1 MVYTNEETSLSK
13 KNSLDQ
19 YYTSRQAVDIVF
31 DVVQKYWGGERLLE
45 PSAGSGAFYNN
56 TYPRYLM
63 FDIEPKATGII
74 QADFL
79 KVDPREFEGCFAVGN
94 PPFGFCGK
102 LAVKFINHCA
112 ESCNKICFILPNTFK
127 KELFFDRHLN
137 KHLHLVEVADLP
149 KNSFI
154 LHNEVYDVPCSVFY
168 MEKIE
173 LPRETLVYYNYL
185 HETVMEWGVPVRRV
199 GGRAGQIVETYTPSS
214 TYMLASN
221 FDTVEYFLD
230 KYKEEI
236 KQVAS
241 YTAGV
246 RSITV
251 DEINLIISRGEA

>member
-1 MVYTNEETSLSK
+1 MSK
-13 KNSLDQ
+13 RNPLDQ
-19 YYTSRQAVDIVF
+19 YYTSRQAVDVVF
-31 DVVQKYWGGERLLE
+31 NVVQKYWVGERLLE

-63 FDIEPKATGII
+63 FDIEPKVNGII

-79 KVDPREFEGCFAVGN
+79 KVDPLEFEGCFAVGN

-112 ESCNKICFILPNTFK
+112 ESCDKICFILPNTFK
-127 KELFFDRHLN
+127 KELFFDKHLN

-154 LHNEVYDVPCSVFY
+154 LHNEEYDVPCSVFY
-168 MEKIE
+168 MEKRE
-173 LPRETLVYYNYL
+173 LPRETLVYCNYL

-214 TYMLASN
+214 TYMLSSN
-221 FDTVEYFLD
+221 FDTVEYFLS
-230 KYKEEI
+230 KYKDKI

-251 DEINLIISRGEA
+251 DEINLIISRGEV

>member
-1 MVYTNEETSLSK
+1 MSK
-13 KNSLDQ
+13 KTKLDQ

-31 DVVQKYWGGERLLE
+31 NVVRKYWEGERLLE
-45 PSAGSGAFYNN
+45 PSAGEGAFYNQA
-56 TYPRYLM
+56 YPRYLM
-63 FDIEPKATGII
+63 FDIEPKAIGII

-79 KVDPREFEGCFAVGN
+79 KVDPWEFEGCFAIGN

-112 ESCNKICFILPNTFK
+112 ESCDKICFILPNTFR
-127 KELFFDRHLN
+127 KELFFDKHLN
-137 KHLHLVEVADLP
+137 KHLHLIEVVDLP
-149 KNSFI
+149 KDSFV
-154 LHNEVYDVPCSVFY
+154 LHNETYDVPCSVFY
-168 MEKIE
+168 MEKKAQ
-173 LPRETLVYYNYL
+173 PREAMTYRNYL

-221 FDTVEYFLD
+221 FDTVEYFLN
-230 KYKEEI
+230 KYKEQI

-251 DEINLIISRGEA
+251 DELNLIISRGENE

>member
-1 MVYTNEETSLSK
+1 
-13 KNSLDQ
+13 
-19 YYTSRQAVDIVF
+19 
-31 DVVQKYWGGERLLE
+31 
-45 PSAGSGAFYNN
+45 
-56 TYPRYLM
+56 
-63 FDIEPKATGII
+63 
-74 QADFL
+74 
-79 KVDPREFEGCFAVGN
+79 
-94 PPFGFCGK
+94 
-102 LAVKFINHCA
+102 
-112 ESCNKICFILPNTFK
+112 
-127 KELFFDRHLN
+127 
-137 KHLHLVEVADLP
+137 
-149 KNSFI
+149 
-154 LHNEVYDVPCSVFY
+154 
-168 MEKIE
+168 MEKRE

-251 DEINLIISRGEA
+251 DEINLIISRGEV